1 MSAMMSSSSLSS
13 DSELFHEIASVC
25 RAATDGNLEP
35 RILGQTDN
43 PELQMIARSINAL
56 LDSTDV
62 YVRESTASIRAA
74 SEGRFYRRVIERGMR
89 GTFRQGA
96 ELLNSGLQQ
105 MSHQSQLLENSSDN
119 RTKMLHELE
128 ANLLNSAEPISKAMK
143 SINDITKSTRI
154 LALNAKIEA
163 ARAGDAGRG
172 FAIVAHEVEQTS
184 NRVQAVMSE
193 IDRLFEAFK
202 QETQTVLQQVRKQE

>member
-1 MSAMMSSSSLSS
+1 M
-13 DSELFHEIASVC
+13 FQEIADVC

-35 RILGQTDN
+35 RILGQSDN
-43 PELQMIARSINAL
+43 AELQLIARSINAL

-74 SEGRFYRRVIERGMR
+74 SEGRYYRRVLERGMR
-89 GTFRQGA
+89 GTFRHGA
-96 ELLNSGLQQ
+96 ELLNNGVGQ
-105 MSHQSQLLENSSDN
+105 MSQQSKQLERNTSNRVQMLQDLELS
-119 RTKMLHELE
+119 
-128 ANLLNSAEPISKAMK
+128 LLKSAEPISKAMK

-163 ARAGDAGRG
+163 ARAGDSGRG

-184 NRVQAVMSE
+184 NRVQEVMSE

-202 QETQTVLQQVRKQE
+202 QETQTVLQQVQGQE